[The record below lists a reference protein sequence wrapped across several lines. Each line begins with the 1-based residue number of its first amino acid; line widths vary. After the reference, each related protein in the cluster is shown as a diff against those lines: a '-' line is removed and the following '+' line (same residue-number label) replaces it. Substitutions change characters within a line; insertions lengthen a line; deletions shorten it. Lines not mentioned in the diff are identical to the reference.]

1 MDRPNMRN
9 EVLEALEEYYKND
22 IEILV
27 DCLRYLKEDDKVFD
41 LGYCTECGAKLIE
54 YHYREYHSEVDAYE
68 NMSDLCCP
76 NCDFI
81 NNSTEEEGF

>member
-27 DCLRYLKEDDKVFD
+27 DCLRYLKEDDKLYD
-41 LGYCTECGAKLIE
+41 LGYCAECGAKLIVC
-54 YHYREYHSEVDAYE
+54 HYREYHPEVDAYE

-81 NNSTEEEGF
+81 NNLTEEEGF